1 MYSYKKGIG
10 KVIKYG
16 IIYLLPQLV
25 DKFLIS
31 FPEIG
36 QLTVAAVLIFLVNL
50 LKVKYG
56 VRVLG

>member
-1 MYSYKKGIG
+1 MYSYRKGIG

-25 DKFLIS
+25 DKFIVVY
-31 FPEIG
+31 PEYA
-36 QLTVAAVLIFLVNL
+36 QLSVAAVLIFAVNL

-56 VRVLG
+56 VRGL